1 MSQEIS
7 DSGPRSGPSRGPRR
21 DGPSGGS
28 GGSGGRYGGPPGL
41 RRPRRKVCAFCVD
54 KVQKIDYKDVGRIRR
69 YISDRGKIDPRRK
82 SGTCAKHQR
91 MLTAAL
97 KRARHMAL
105 LPYTAEHVRALMS
118 PQARAM
124 AGGPPPPKPDRPPYR
139 PGGYGAPGGF
149 RPAGAPPP
157 VQGAPQGAPAPAQQA
172 APPVPAPQPAAAAP
186 KAEPSA

>member
-21 DGPSGGS
+21 DGPSGGYERSS
-28 GGSGGRYGGPPGL
+28 GGAYGGPPGL
-41 RRPRRKVCAFCVD
+41 RRPRRKVCTFCVD
-54 KVQKIDYKDVGRIRR
+54 KVQKIDFKEVGRIRR

-105 LPYTAEHVRALMS
+105 LPYTAEHVRPPMS

-124 AGGPPPPKPDRPPYR
+124 AAGPPPPKPDRPPYR
-139 PGGYGAPGGF
+139 PGGYGGPPGGF
-149 RPAGAPPP
+149 RPAG
-157 VQGAPQGAPAPAQQA
+157 
-172 APPVPAPQPAAAAP
+172 
-186 KAEPSA
+186 